1 MKIKGGKRLK
11 GMWRKN
17 TPEKNKAKASK
28 SQNICYIPSLSKKS
42 IQTKVLH
49 VIICIREVKS
59 NNIIK
64 NIVKMG
70 KKLL

>member
-1 MKIKGGKRLK
+1 
-11 GMWRKN
+11 MWRKN
-17 TPEKNKAKASK
+17 TPEKNKAKAFK
-28 SQNICYIPSLSKKS
+28 SQNICCIPSLSKKS

-49 VIICIREVKS
+49 VIIWIREVKS

-64 NIVKMG
+64 NIVEMG